1 MSSSLHGDYP
11 GPSDRRA
18 VGTKPM
24 RNSGGSL
31 LDTAV
36 APPPAGHLRLQATGP
51 GGWEGPQSLC
61 PYYTD
66 GETEA
71 RGAKAPVQCHPAKAG
86 LGPEFGG
93 SQAWPVSA
101 HLRVRGKLAWKEHRE
116 GEGRSPEPPRTEQVS
131 SLPESERGLVS
142 NSPESECICC
152 MTLNT
157 SLSPLSLLHLL
168 ICKTGPARWS

>member
-1 MSSSLHGDYP
+1 
-11 GPSDRRA
+11 
-18 VGTKPM
+18 M

-116 GEGRSPEPPRTEQVS
+116 GEGRSPEPLGPSKCPLCLSQNVAS
-131 SLPESERGLVS
+131 SQTAL
-142 NSPESECICC
+142 
-152 MTLNT
+152 
-157 SLSPLSLLHLL
+157 SLSVSVV
-168 ICKTGPARWS
+168 